1 MPPRPEPLQPCRMI
15 ELTTNP
21 PRIDRN
27 GGSRFNDTRIGY
39 EPPDHDRISSEVVV
53 WTPAVPTAVERS
65 EVERPESDTR
75 VSVECIELGSRL
87 DPRLTLLSN
96 PDSPQA
102 KAFRLL
108 RHKLGKHA
116 DPRLIAVT
124 SAERG
129 EGKTT
134 CAVNLALAI
143 AEETLTRVLLF
154 EANVRQPAL
163 ARMFGFEPRECLSSQ
178 MARLHGPTRGYRI
191 AAVAGT
197 RLCIAAMSPD
207 LAPGT
212 RLDRFLVSV
221 ALSELRSEYDYIV
234 VDFAGAR
241 KRRRH
246 QRHGMRR
253 GRDPG
258 RARQQVAQKNV
269 RAAIEQIGRAPLL
282 GIRSSTP
289 ARPHEKGLG
298 GRHLERGWVATCDT
312 RAPGA
317 HAEALAAAAHLFAV
331 CDHYEPAGERPAPR
345 GEGTGRNLGT
355 GLSGPGE
362 RLSRRRGCS
371 PKHTF
376 FFPGEQYTPSALEHL
391 AGLAR
396 PASARVDSPA
406 SRSRTPKSS
415 RLRFATISPLTRNR
429 ALSRGT
435 DGKPRYA
442 FITETGAWPTRA
454 ATVAGAVWMRS
465 CLCCSRPAATRT
477 SPFRPRPTK
486 PSRTSSIRSTG
497 LLTISRV
504 RALTSAEGRAKSAG
518 STAIGS

>member
-27 GGSRFNDTRIGY
+27 GGARFNDTRVGY
-39 EPPDHDRISSEVVV
+39 EAPDHDRISSEVVV
-53 WTPAVPTAVERS
+53 WTPAEPAAVERS
-65 EVERPESDTR
+65 APDTR
-75 VSVECIELGSRL
+75 VSVECIELGNQL

-163 ARMFGFEPRECLSSQ
+163 ARLFGFEPRECLSTQ
-178 MARLHGPTRGYRI
+178 MARLHGPTRGYHI

-221 ALSELRSEYDYIV
+221 ALSELRSEYDYII
-234 VDFAGAR
+234 VDTSPALESADATSVTGCVDGVILVARANKSR
-241 KRRRH
+241 KR
-246 QRHGMRR
+246 
-253 GRDPG
+253 
-258 RARQQVAQKNV
+258 NV
-269 RAAIEQIGRAPLL
+269 RAAIDQIGQAPLL
-282 GIRSSTP
+282 GIALLDSR
-289 ARPHEKGLG
+289 
-298 GRHLERGWVATCDT
+298 
-312 RAPGA
+312 
-317 HAEALAAAAHLFAV
+317 EAA
-331 CDHYEPAGERPAPR
+331 
-345 GEGTGRNLGT
+345 
-355 GLSGPGE
+355 
-362 RLSRRRGCS
+362 
-371 PKHTF
+371 
-376 FFPGEQYTPSALEHL
+376 
-391 AGLAR
+391 
-396 PASARVDSPA
+396 
-406 SRSRTPKSS
+406 
-415 RLRFATISPLTRNR
+415 
-429 ALSRGT
+429 
-435 DGKPRYA
+435 
-442 FITETGAWPTRA
+442 
-454 ATVAGAVWMRS
+454 
-465 CLCCSRPAATRT
+465 
-477 SPFRPRPTK
+477 
-486 PSRTSSIRSTG
+486 
-497 LLTISRV
+497 
-504 RALTSAEGRAKSAG
+504 
-518 STAIGS
+518 